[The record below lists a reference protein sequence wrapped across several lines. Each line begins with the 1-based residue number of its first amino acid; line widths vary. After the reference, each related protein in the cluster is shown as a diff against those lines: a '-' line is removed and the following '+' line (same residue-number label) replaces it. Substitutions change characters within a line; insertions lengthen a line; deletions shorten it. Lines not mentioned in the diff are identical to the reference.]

1 MFIKKRWEC
10 WNKNM
15 FYIDNTEDLVNICN
29 EIVANTNIIALD
41 TEFIKQKEYFP
52 TLSIIQLSFF
62 NGQIIKNCIIDVL
75 AENFCLDS
83 FFEILSN
90 EKIKKIFHSCSQDLE
105 ALYFISKKIPVGIED
120 TQVMAEFCGMKPNL
134 SYKDLVKD
142 TLKVV
147 IEKSKKVQ
155 TSDWLQ
161 RPLSEKQLNYA
172 IGDVD
177 YLLEMYIYLAQQLDK
192 NKTFKYYKAEMN
204 ERYGKNMIQNLINN
218 SWKKMRF
225 KLGNKTN
232 IYMIILKRL
241 CILREKIAMEE
252 NVIKSS
258 ILPDNFFKV
267 LLTEQ
272 PKTIAELNEVFAD
285 DVEIM
290 NKSKDIKR
298 IFLNEYNAILEQIKS
313 ENIEEKPYITELK
326 NRSLLQKLEEM
337 NDYIIAKCKQLDIN
351 PEVVQNKG
359 DLIAFLTDSEKIED
373 LFAKWKIELFG
384 KRLKEIKA
392 R

>member
-1 MFIKKRWEC
+1 MTK
-10 WNKNM
+10 
-15 FYIDNTEDLVNICN
+15 
-29 EIVANTNIIALD
+29 
-41 TEFIKQKEYFP
+41 
-52 TLSIIQLSFF
+52 
-62 NGQIIKNCIIDVL
+62 
-75 AENFCLDS
+75 
-83 FFEILSN
+83 
-90 EKIKKIFHSCSQDLE
+90 
-105 ALYFISKKIPVGIED
+105 
-120 TQVMAEFCGMKPNL
+120 
-134 SYKDLVKD
+134 
-142 TLKVV
+142 
-147 IEKSKKVQ
+147 
-155 TSDWLQ
+155 
-161 RPLSEKQLNYA
+161 
-172 IGDVD
+172 
-177 YLLEMYIYLAQQLDK
+177 
-192 NKTFKYYKAEMN
+192 
-204 ERYGKNMIQNLINN
+204 
-218 SWKKMRF
+218 
-225 KLGNKTN
+225 
-232 IYMIILKRL
+232 
-241 CILREKIAMEE
+241 
-252 NVIKSS
+252 
-258 ILPDNFFKV
+258 
-267 LLTEQ
+267 Q

>member
-1 MFIKKRWEC
+1 
-10 WNKNM
+10 M

-120 TQVMAEFCGMKPNL
+120 TQVMAEFCGMKSNL

-252 NVIKSS
+252 NVIKNS

>member
-1 MFIKKRWEC
+1 
-10 WNKNM
+10 M

-120 TQVMAEFCGMKPNL
+120 TQVMAEFCGMKSNL

-252 NVIKSS
+252 NVIKNS

-351 PEVVQNKG
+351 PEVLQNKG

>member
-1 MFIKKRWEC
+1 
-10 WNKNM
+10 M

-41 TEFIKQKEYFP
+41 TEFIKQKEYFS

-105 ALYFISKKIPVGIED
+105 ALYFISKKMPVGIED
-120 TQVMAEFCGMKPNL
+120 TQVMAEFCGMKSNL

-241 CILREKIAMEE
+241 CILREKIAMEK
-252 NVIKSS
+252 NVIKNS

-267 LLTEQ
+267 LLTKQ

>member
-1 MFIKKRWEC
+1 
-10 WNKNM
+10 
-15 FYIDNTEDLVNICN
+15 
-29 EIVANTNIIALD
+29 
-41 TEFIKQKEYFP
+41 
-52 TLSIIQLSFF
+52 
-62 NGQIIKNCIIDVL
+62 
-75 AENFCLDS
+75 
-83 FFEILSN
+83 
-90 EKIKKIFHSCSQDLE
+90 
-105 ALYFISKKIPVGIED
+105 
-120 TQVMAEFCGMKPNL
+120 
-134 SYKDLVKD
+134 
-142 TLKVV
+142 
-147 IEKSKKVQ
+147 
-155 TSDWLQ
+155 
-161 RPLSEKQLNYA
+161 
-172 IGDVD
+172 
-177 YLLEMYIYLAQQLDK
+177 
-192 NKTFKYYKAEMN
+192 
-204 ERYGKNMIQNLINN
+204 
-218 SWKKMRF
+218 
-225 KLGNKTN
+225 
-232 IYMIILKRL
+232 MIILKRL
-241 CILREKIAMEE
+241 CILREKIAMEK
-252 NVIKSS
+252 NVIKNS

-351 PEVVQNKG
+351 PEVLQNKG

>member
-1 MFIKKRWEC
+1 M
-10 WNKNM
+10 
-15 FYIDNTEDLVNICN
+15 
-29 EIVANTNIIALD
+29 
-41 TEFIKQKEYFP
+41 
-52 TLSIIQLSFF
+52 
-62 NGQIIKNCIIDVL
+62 
-75 AENFCLDS
+75 
-83 FFEILSN
+83 
-90 EKIKKIFHSCSQDLE
+90 EK
-105 ALYFISKKIPVGIED
+105 
-120 TQVMAEFCGMKPNL
+120 
-134 SYKDLVKD
+134 
-142 TLKVV
+142 
-147 IEKSKKVQ
+147 
-155 TSDWLQ
+155 
-161 RPLSEKQLNYA
+161 
-172 IGDVD
+172 
-177 YLLEMYIYLAQQLDK
+177 
-192 NKTFKYYKAEMN
+192 
-204 ERYGKNMIQNLINN
+204 
-218 SWKKMRF
+218 
-225 KLGNKTN
+225 
-232 IYMIILKRL
+232 
-241 CILREKIAMEE
+241 
-252 NVIKSS
+252 NVIKNS

-351 PEVVQNKG
+351 PEVLQNKG